1 MTLQLR
7 ASNAFT
13 PPPPPANALHSPA
26 LVAVPHQQTITL
38 VVPCYNEER
47 RLDCDAFLSFVKRHP
62 GVHLLF
68 VNDGSKDRTLDVLKD
83 MRARAPD
90 GIDVLDM
97 PKNGGKAEAVRHGM
111 LFAVDHGAKLTG
123 YWDADLATPLEAI
136 PDFVRIVERLS
147 SVDVV
152 FGSRRRMLGHRIHRT
167 VKRRVISGLC
177 ATLARMALR
186 LPIRDTQCG
195 AKVFRTTPA
204 FRAAISTPFT
214 AGWLFDVEL
223 FGRVAQETICPQDAF
238 YELPLSEWAEIAGS
252 KVSGRAVINSGFRM
266 LGLIAENRLGLKSAS
281 RRTDA
286 DMATSD
292 RVSGRSIQLVR

>member
-1 MTLQLR
+1 MTLQIR
-7 ASNAFT
+7 ASTPFT
-13 PPPPPANALHSPA
+13 ALPIAANALHPA
-26 LVAVPHQQTITL
+26 TLLAVPQQRTITL
-38 VVPCYNEER
+38 VVPCYNEEK
-47 RLDCDAFLSFVKRHP
+47 RLDCEAFLSFVKRNP

-68 VNDGSKDRTLDVLKD
+68 VNDGSKDRTLEVLKD
-83 MRARAPD
+83 LRARAPH

-97 PKNGGKAEAVRHGM
+97 PKNGGKAEAVRQGM
-111 LFAVDHGAKLTG
+111 LFAVDQGAELTG

-136 PDFVRIVERLS
+136 PDFVRIVDRLS
-147 SVDVV
+147 CVDVV
-152 FGSRRRMLGHRIHRT
+152 FGSRCRMLGHRINRT

-204 FRAAISTPFT
+204 FRAAISAPFT

-223 FGRVAQETICPQDAF
+223 FGRVANGTSAPRDAF
-238 YELPLSEWAEIAGS
+238 YELPLSEWADIAGS

-266 LGLIAENRLGLKSAS
+266 LGLIAENRLGLKIAAGRTGDVAS
-281 RRTDA
+281 P
-286 DMATSD
+286 D

>member
-1 MTLQLR
+1 MTLQIR
-7 ASNAFT
+7 ASTPFT
-13 PPPPPANALHSPA
+13 ALPIAANALHSA
-26 LVAVPHQQTITL
+26 TVLAVPQQRTLTL
-38 VVPCYNEER
+38 VVPCYNEEK
-47 RLDCDAFLSFVKRHP
+47 RLDCEAFLSFVRRHP

-68 VNDGSKDRTLDVLKD
+68 VNDGSKDRTLEVLKD
-83 MRARAPD
+83 LRARAPH

-97 PKNGGKAEAVRHGM
+97 PKNGGKAEAVRQGM
-111 LFAVDHGAKLTG
+111 LFAVDQGAELTG

-136 PDFVRIVERLS
+136 PDFVRIVDRLS

-152 FGSRRRMLGHRIHRT
+152 FGSRCRMLGHRINRT
-167 VKRRVISGLC
+167 IKRRVISGLC

-204 FRAAISTPFT
+204 FCSAISAPFT

-223 FGRVAQETICPQDAF
+223 FGRVANGTSAPRDAF
-238 YELPLSEWAEIAGS
+238 YELPLSEWADIAGS

-266 LGLIAENRLGLKSAS
+266 LGLIAENRLGLKIAA
-281 RRTDA
+281 RRTA
-286 DMATSD
+286 DSVASPD